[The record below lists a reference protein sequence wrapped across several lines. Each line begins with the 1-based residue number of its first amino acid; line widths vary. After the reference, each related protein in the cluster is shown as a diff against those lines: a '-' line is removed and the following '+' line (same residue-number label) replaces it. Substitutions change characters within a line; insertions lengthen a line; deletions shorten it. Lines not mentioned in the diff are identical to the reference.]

1 MDKRLYESTLAQ
13 DSRRPVERTSMI
25 GAVAL
30 KLQAHQLDSA
40 REALSTAQ
48 QAAGQEGAAAT
59 PEVILELSA
68 EAQQLMSLP
77 LY

>member
-1 MDKRLYESTLAQ
+1 
-13 DSRRPVERTSMI
+13 MI

-30 KLQAHQLDSA
+30 KLQAQQLDHA

-48 QAAGQEGAAAT
+48 QAMSQGPQAT

-68 EAQQLMSLP
+68 EAQKLMSLP
-77 LY
+77 VA

>member
-1 MDKRLYESTLAQ
+1 
-13 DSRRPVERTSMI
+13 MI

-30 KLQAHQLDSA
+30 KLQAMQLDSA

-48 QAAGQEGAAAT
+48 QASGQQGAAAS
-59 PEVILELSA
+59 PDVILELSA
-68 EAQQLMSLP
+68 EAQKLLQLP

>member
-1 MDKRLYESTLAQ
+1 MCRFGLKIGPDLPIG
-13 DSRRPVERTSMI
+13 SRMI

-30 KLQAHQLDSA
+30 KLQAQQLDHA

-48 QAAGQEGAAAT
+48 QVSAQSGAAAA

-68 EAQQLMSLP
+68 EAQKLLSASL
-77 LY
+77 

>member
-1 MDKRLYESTLAQ
+1 
-13 DSRRPVERTSMI
+13 MI

-30 KLQAHQLDSA
+30 KLQAMQLDHA

-48 QAAGQEGAAAT
+48 QVAGAEGAAS
-59 PEVILELSA
+59 PDVVLELSA
-68 EAQQLMSLP
+68 EAQKLLSVP

>member
-1 MDKRLYESTLAQ
+1 
-13 DSRRPVERTSMI
+13 MI

-30 KLQAHQLDSA
+30 KLQAQQLDHA
-40 REALSTAQ
+40 REALTTAQ

-59 PEVILELSA
+59 SEVVLELSA
-68 EAQQLMSLP
+68 EAQKLLSLP